1 MDGINTEELLLRKE
15 LSDILLVL
23 DKRKM
28 KIQAVTGIGAD
39 GEPQTVDP
47 TKKNQNQFMRV
58 DKSGDVFSNF
68 FSNFFSQLRNPTN
81 FSFFKVTGAD
91 AVPIANKMQKHIDN
105 PTVEGERLMKDHEV
119 KTEDYRQD
127 HKILNKTDMEET
139 SKQIKSGEY
148 RYAPEQIDWETMSN
162 LGLSK
167 EKLEKFNVLEPLL
180 KGYKTNELILI
191 SLNFGKVISKM
202 DARLSLQPDDKGQL
216 VVAIHGIRKEPQL
229 NFPFFGHEFSK
240 EDKENLLT
248 TGNMGRIVDLKNF
261 KTGETMPSVIS
272 VDRLTN
278 ELIALKSEYMKIP
291 DEIKGVQ
298 LNEEQKQTLKEGKPL
313 YIEVCDLKLEVLH
326 YDFTTRGCK
335 VIQEGWR
342 TIKGDFSGDKTNII
356 QELPELKVN
365 DELKIKET
373 VVAGKKTQPPK
384 LYTEAGLL
392 STMETA
398 GKELK
403 IKEESKALQN
413 IGIGTPATRSVIIET
428 LLARDYIVREKKSLI
443 PTEKGLM
450 VYNLVKNMKI
460 ADVAMTAKWEL
471 AFQKIEN
478 GEEKA
483 ERFQKEME
491 TYASVVTNELLQ
503 TNIIRNNVS
512 QLICP
517 KCKKEHLAIRDRI
530 VKCPDAECNWMQ
542 FRQICGVKLS
552 LSDIESLVNKRKTS
566 LIKGFI
572 SNSGKKFNA
581 FIVLNDEAESL
592 FDFEK

>member
-91 AVPIANKMQKHIDN
+91 AVPIADKMQKHIDN
-105 PTVEGERLMKDHEV
+105 PTAEGESLMKDHEV
-119 KTEDYRQD
+119 KTEDYRQE
-127 HKILNKTDMEET
+127 HKTLNKTDMEET

-167 EKLEKFNVLEPLL
+167 ERLEKLNVLEALL
-180 KGYKTNELILI
+180 KGYKTNELIPI

-229 NFPFFGHEFSK
+229 NFPFFGHEFTK

-248 TGNMGRIVDLKNF
+248 SGNMGRVVDLKNF
-261 KTGETMPSVIS
+261 KTGEIMPSVIS

-291 DEIKGVQ
+291 DEIKGVK
-298 LNEEQKQTLKEGKPL
+298 LNEEQSQTLKEGKPL
-313 YIEVCDLKLEVLH
+313 YLEGMISKKGEPFNATLQFNADKRYVEFLFDSNGTDQKVKNNLQHENENPLKEIPRV
-326 YDFTTRGCK
+326 FR
-335 VIQEGWR
+335 
-342 TIKGDFSGDKTNII
+342 
-356 QELPELKVN
+356 
-365 DELKIKET
+365 
-373 VVAGKKTQPPK
+373 
-384 LYTEAGLL
+384 
-392 STMETA
+392 
-398 GKELK
+398 GKELSDEQYHQFK
-403 IKEESKALQN
+403 EGQSVYLTGLVDRKGVEYEGFITLDKEKGRVDFSFQNPDKYAKEIKPDTSKKEVKESLKPQK
-413 IGIGTPATRSVIIET
+413 
-428 LLARDYIVREKKSLI
+428 EKKQEVKPAQPKS
-443 PTEKGLM
+443 KGR
-450 VYNLVKNMKI
+450 KI
-460 ADVAMTAKWEL
+460 
-471 AFQKIEN
+471 
-478 GEEKA
+478 
-483 ERFQKEME
+483 
-491 TYASVVTNELLQ
+491 
-503 TNIIRNNVS
+503 
-512 QLICP
+512 
-517 KCKKEHLAIRDRI
+517 
-530 VKCPDAECNWMQ
+530 
-542 FRQICGVKLS
+542 
-552 LSDIESLVNKRKTS
+552 
-566 LIKGFI
+566 
-572 SNSGKKFNA
+572 
-581 FIVLNDEAESL
+581 
-592 FDFEK
+592 